1 MKYWKE
7 TVALQLVEKL
17 YLQGQFKV
25 AMYIVTY
32 TNCNFAMTSNTVLSY
47 VCTFL
52 CTKIYDVKFYCNPI
66 YMAVSFILQN
76 SLLGLSA

>member
-7 TVALQLVEKL
+7 TVALQLVEEL

-32 TNCNFAMTSNTVLSY
+32 TNCNYAMANDTLFYHNYVHAHVL
-47 VCTFL
+47 
-52 CTKIYDVKFYCNPI
+52 KFMMPNFTAI
-66 YMAVSFILQN
+66 
-76 SLLGLSA
+76 